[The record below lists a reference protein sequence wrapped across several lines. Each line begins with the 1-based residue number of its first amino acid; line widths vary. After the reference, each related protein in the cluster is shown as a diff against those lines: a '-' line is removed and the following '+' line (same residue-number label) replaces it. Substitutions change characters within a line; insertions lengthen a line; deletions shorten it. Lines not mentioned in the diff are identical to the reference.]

1 MLKKD
6 VVIIG
11 GGASGVACAI
21 NLKKKNKDLKIT
33 ILEQNDK
40 ILKKVLKTGNGKCNI
55 GNRNINSNHYN
66 NFDFFKKWVE
76 SFNIDNYFKEIGL
89 IIKED
94 EQGRLYP
101 YSESAS
107 SVVDALR
114 REVERL
120 GIEVKT
126 NFLVKKIEKKDNQ
139 YIIYGKEEIVT
150 NVLVASCGSCAQSV
164 TNGYELI
171 KNLHHT
177 ITPLKSALVPIKVKE
192 NVKSLQG
199 IKIKCLA
206 KVEDSD
212 FSRCGELLFKEDG
225 ISGILSLEMS
235 RYVEENKKII
245 LDLAPTL
252 TLEKL
257 EKFLTNQIEKKESL
271 FDALSGILPKM
282 LALLIS
288 KTSESIEKA
297 VFTIKNFTLTVE
309 DLYGFNNSQIVKG
322 GVSLNEV
329 KDTFESKLNK
339 NLYIIGEILDIDG
352 DCGGFN
358 LYFAW
363 LSAYVSSEM
372 IIKENFTKC

>member
-1 MLKKD
+1 MIKKD

-21 NLKKKNKDLKIT
+21 NLKKKNKDLQIT

-55 GNRNINSNHYN
+55 GNRNINSEHYN
-66 NFDFFKKWVE
+66 NFLFFNKWVE

-94 EQGRLYP
+94 DLGRLYP

-114 REVERL
+114 KEIERL
-120 GIEVKT
+120 NIEVLT
-126 NFLVKKIEKKDNQ
+126 NFLVKKIEKKDNE
-139 YIIYGKEEIVT
+139 YIIYGKEKVASS
-150 NVLVASCGSCAQSV
+150 VVVASCGSCAQSEA
-164 TNGYELI
+164 NGYSLL
-171 KNLHHT
+171 KGLNHT

-235 RYVEENKKII
+235 RFIEENKKII

-252 TLEKL
+252 TAKEI
-257 EKFLTNQIEKKESL
+257 EEFLSNMLEKKESL
-271 FDALSGILPKM
+271 FEALSGILPKM

-288 KTSESIEKA
+288 KNCKNISEA
-297 VFTIKNFTLTVE
+297 VSLIKNFVLTV
-309 DLYGFNNSQIVKG
+309 DGLYGFNNAQIVKG
-322 GVSLNEV
+322 GVSLSEV

-363 LSAYVSSEM
+363 LSAYVSCEM
-372 IIKENFTKC
+372 IIKENFTK